1 MMQNKVEEAKKIL
14 LGNRK
19 DGYTL
24 PTNNKLYPAQWNWDS
39 AFIALGYSYFN
50 LDFSITEI
58 ETLLNGQW
66 DDGMVP
72 HILFHEK
79 DTSYFPNHTTWKCG
93 KKIPSSGITQP
104 PVLAI
109 ILKKIIENNQLN
121 DDQNSRILK
130 ILIKIKKYHEWFIK
144 FRDPNKT
151 GLVSILHPWESGY
164 DNSPIWDE
172 PMSNILVDKDLNYQR
187 RDLEVSN
194 IDERPV
200 KKDYD
205 RYVTIR
211 DQFRDVNYDPNKLYE
226 ISIFNVVDVGF
237 NSLFL
242 KANKD
247 LVKLLKKFKLNYD
260 ELDFFISKSES
271 EIIKLYNY
279 DSNEFLSKDLNT
291 NKDILIPSI
300 TNYFTL
306 IADLKN
312 DKLNKRIIN
321 NLKNHNLNKE
331 YIFSTVKS
339 DHQTFEEKRYWRGPV
354 WINCNWL
361 IYEGI
366 KNKDKEYSIKI
377 KNETISLIENKG
389 FHEYYNC
396 NDGSVMGANNFS
408 WSAALYL
415 DLVMQKNEN

>member
-1 MMQNKVEEAKKIL
+1 MRNRLEEAKKIL

-19 DGYTL
+19 NGYTL

-39 AFIALGYSYFN
+39 AFIALGYSHFN

-58 ETLLNGQW
+58 ETLLDGQW

-93 KKIPSSGITQP
+93 KNIPSSGITQP

-130 ILIKIKKYHEWFIK
+130 ILKKIKKYHEWFIK

-172 PMSNILVDKDLNYQR
+172 PMNNILVDKELNYQR

-194 IDERPV
+194 SDERPL
-200 KKDYD
+200 KIDYD
-205 RYVTIR
+205 RYVTIK
-211 DQFRDVNYDPNKLYE
+211 DQFRDVNYDPNKLYGL
-226 ISIFNVVDVGF
+226 SIFNVVDVGF

-260 ELDFFISKSES
+260 ELDLFISKSES

-279 DSNEFLSKDLNT
+279 DRDEFVSKDLNT
-291 NKDILIPSI
+291 NKDISIPSI

-312 DKLNKRIIN
+312 DKLNKKIIN
-321 NLKNHNLNKE
+321 NLKNHNLNEK
-331 YIFSTVKS
+331 YIFSTIKP
-339 DHQTFEEKRYWRGPV
+339 DHQTFEEKRYWRGPI
-354 WINCNWL
+354 WINCNWI
-361 IYEGI
+361 IYQGI
-366 KNKDKEYSIKI
+366 KNKDKDYSITI
-377 KNETISLIENKG
+377 KNETISLIDNNG
-389 FHEYYNC
+389 FHEYYSC

>member
-1 MMQNKVEEAKKIL
+1 MPNRLEEAKKIL

-19 DGYTL
+19 NGYTL

-39 AFIALGYSYFN
+39 AFIALGYSHFN

-58 ETLLNGQW
+58 ETLLDGQW
-66 DDGMVP
+66 EDGMVP

-93 KKIPSSGITQP
+93 KNIPSSGITQP

-172 PMSNILVDKDLNYQR
+172 PMSNILVGKDLNYQR

-194 IDERPV
+194 SDERPL

-226 ISIFNVVDVGF
+226 LSIFNVVDVGF

-279 DSNEFLSKDLNT
+279 DSDEFVSKDLNT

-312 DKLNKRIIN
+312 DKLNKKIIN
-321 NLKNHNLNKE
+321 NLKNHNLNEK
-331 YIFSTVKS
+331 YIFSTIKS

-389 FHEYYNC
+389 FHEYYSC

>member
-1 MMQNKVEEAKKIL
+1 MSNRIEEAKKIL

-19 DGYTL
+19 KGYTL

-50 LDFSITEI
+50 LDYALEEI
-58 ETLLNGQW
+58 ETLLEGQW

-72 HILFHEK
+72 HILFHDK

-93 KKIPSSGITQP
+93 KNIPSSGITQP

-109 ILKKIIENNQLN
+109 VLKKIIENNKFN
-121 DDQNSRILK
+121 DDQDSRILK
-130 ILIKIKKYHEWFIK
+130 ILKKIKKYHEWFIK
-144 FRDPNKT
+144 FRDPNKS

-172 PMSNILVDKDLNYQR
+172 PMNNISVDKELNYQR

-194 IDERPV
+194 SDERPL
-200 KKDYD
+200 KIDYD

-211 DQFRDVNYDPNKLYE
+211 DQFRDVNYDPYKLYE
-226 ISIFNVVDVGF
+226 LSIFNVVDVGF

-247 LVKLLKKFKLNYD
+247 LIELLNKFKLNFEEI
-260 ELDFFISKSES
+260 ELFIAQSET

-279 DSNEFLSKDLNT
+279 DSDEFVSKDLNT

-306 IADLKN
+306 TADLKN
-312 DKLNKRIIN
+312 DKLNKKIIN
-321 NLKNHNLNKE
+321 NLKNHNLNEK
-331 YIFSTVKS
+331 YIFSTIKS

-389 FHEYYNC
+389 FHEYYSC

-415 DLVMQKNEN
+415 DIVMQKNEN

>member
-1 MMQNKVEEAKKIL
+1 MSKRIEEAKKIL
-14 LGNRK
+14 LSNRK
-19 DGYTL
+19 NGYTL

-50 LDFSITEI
+50 LDYALEEI
-58 ETLLNGQW
+58 ETLLEGQW

-72 HILFHEK
+72 HILFHDK

-93 KKIPSSGITQP
+93 KNIPSSGITQP

-121 DDQNSRILK
+121 DDQNLRILK

-194 IDERPV
+194 SDERPL

-211 DQFRDVNYDPNKLYE
+211 DQFRDVNYNPNKLYE
-226 ISIFNVVDVGF
+226 LSIFNVVDVGF

-279 DSNEFLSKDLNT
+279 DSDEFVSKDLNT
-291 NKDILIPSI
+291 NKDIIIPSI
-300 TNYFTL
+300 TNYFIL

-312 DKLNKRIIN
+312 DKLNKKIIN
-321 NLKNHNLNKE
+321 NLKNHNLNKK
-331 YIFSTVKS
+331 YIFSTIKP

-377 KNETISLIENKG
+377 KNERNIWKS
-389 FHEYYNC
+389 
-396 NDGSVMGANNFS
+396 D
-408 WSAALYL
+408 
-415 DLVMQKNEN
+415 

>member
-1 MMQNKVEEAKKIL
+1 MQNKVEEAKKIL

-39 AFIALGYSYFN
+39 AFIALGYSHFN

-58 ETLLNGQW
+58 ETLLDGQW

-93 KKIPSSGITQP
+93 KNIPSSGITQP
-104 PVLAI
+104 PVIAI

-121 DDQNSRILK
+121 EDQNSRILK

-194 IDERPV
+194 SDERPL

-226 ISIFNVVDVGF
+226 LSIFNVVDVGF

-279 DSNEFLSKDLNT
+279 DSDEFVSKDLNT

-312 DKLNKRIIN
+312 DKLNKKIIN
-321 NLKNHNLNKE
+321 NLKNHNLNKK
-331 YIFSTVKS
+331 YIFSTIKS

-389 FHEYYNC
+389 FHEYYSC

>member
-1 MMQNKVEEAKKIL
+1 MRNRLEEAKKIL

-19 DGYTL
+19 NGYTL

-39 AFIALGYSYFN
+39 AFIALGYSHFN

-58 ETLLNGQW
+58 ETLLDGQW

-93 KKIPSSGITQP
+93 KNIPSSGITQP

-121 DDQNSRILK
+121 DDQNSRILN

-172 PMSNILVDKDLNYQR
+172 PMNNILVDKELNYQR

-194 IDERPV
+194 SDERPL
-200 KKDYD
+200 KIDYD
-205 RYVTIR
+205 RYVTIK

-226 ISIFNVVDVGF
+226 LSIFNVVDVGF

-260 ELDFFISKSES
+260 ELDLFISKSES

-279 DSNEFLSKDLNT
+279 DRDEFVSKDLNT
-291 NKDILIPSI
+291 NKDISIPSI

-312 DKLNKRIIN
+312 DKLNKKIIN
-321 NLKNHNLNKE
+321 NLKNHNLNEK
-331 YIFSTVKS
+331 YIFSTIKP
-339 DHQTFEEKRYWRGPV
+339 DHQTFEEKRYWRGPI
-354 WINCNWL
+354 WINCNWI
-361 IYEGI
+361 IYQGI
-366 KNKDKEYSIKI
+366 KNKDKDYSITI
-377 KNETISLIENKG
+377 KNETISLIDNKG
-389 FHEYYNC
+389 FHEYYSC

>member
-1 MMQNKVEEAKKIL
+1 MPNRLEEAKKIL

-19 DGYTL
+19 NGYTL

-39 AFIALGYSYFN
+39 AFIALGYSHFN

-58 ETLLNGQW
+58 ETLLDGQW

-93 KKIPSSGITQP
+93 KNIPSSGITQP

-172 PMSNILVDKDLNYQR
+172 PMSNILVNKDLNYQR

-194 IDERPV
+194 SDERPL

-226 ISIFNVVDVGF
+226 LSIFNVVDVGF

-279 DSNEFLSKDLNT
+279 DSDEFVSKDLNT

-312 DKLNKRIIN
+312 DKLNKKIIN
-321 NLKNHNLNKE
+321 NLKNHNLNKK
-331 YIFSTVKS
+331 YIFSTIKS

-389 FHEYYNC
+389 FHEYYSC

>member
-1 MMQNKVEEAKKIL
+1 MRNRLEEAKKIL

-19 DGYTL
+19 NGYTL

-39 AFIALGYSYFN
+39 AFIALGYSHFN

-58 ETLLNGQW
+58 ETLLDGQW

-93 KKIPSSGITQP
+93 QNIPSSGITQP

-172 PMSNILVDKDLNYQR
+172 PMNNILVDKELNYQR

-194 IDERPV
+194 SDERPL
-200 KKDYD
+200 KIDYD
-205 RYVTIR
+205 RYVTIK

-226 ISIFNVVDVGF
+226 LSIFNVVDVGF

-260 ELDFFISKSES
+260 KLDLFISKSES
-271 EIIKLYNY
+271 EIIKLYDY
-279 DSNEFLSKDLNT
+279 DRDEFVSKDLNT
-291 NKDILIPSI
+291 NKDISIPSI
-300 TNYFTL
+300 TNYFIL

-312 DKLNKRIIN
+312 DKLNKKIIN
-321 NLKNHNLNKE
+321 NLKNHNLNEK
-331 YIFSTVKS
+331 YIFSTIKP
-339 DHQTFEEKRYWRGPV
+339 DHQTFEEKRYWRGPI
-354 WINCNWL
+354 WINCNWI
-361 IYEGI
+361 IYQGT
-366 KNKDKEYSIKI
+366 KNKDKDYSITI
-377 KNETISLIENKG
+377 KNETISLIDNKG
-389 FHEYYNC
+389 FHEYYSC

>member
-1 MMQNKVEEAKKIL
+1 MQNKVEEAKKIL

-19 DGYTL
+19 NGYTL

-39 AFIALGYSYFN
+39 AFIALGYSHFN

-58 ETLLNGQW
+58 ETLLDGQW

-93 KKIPSSGITQP
+93 NNIPSSGITQP

-109 ILKKIIENNQLN
+109 ILKKIIENNKLN
-121 DDQNSRILK
+121 DDQNLRILK

-194 IDERPV
+194 SDERPL

-226 ISIFNVVDVGF
+226 LSIFNVVDVGF

-279 DSNEFLSKDLNT
+279 DSDEFVSKDLNT

-321 NLKNHNLNKE
+321 NLKNHNLNEK
-331 YIFSTVKS
+331 YIFSTIKS

-389 FHEYYNC
+389 FHEYYSC

>member
-1 MMQNKVEEAKKIL
+1 MPNRLEEAKKIL

-19 DGYTL
+19 NGYTL

-39 AFIALGYSYFN
+39 AFIALGYSHFN

-58 ETLLNGQW
+58 ETLLDGQW

-194 IDERPV
+194 SDERPL

-226 ISIFNVVDVGF
+226 LSIFNVVDVGF

-279 DSNEFLSKDLNT
+279 DSDEFVSKDLNT

-306 IADLKN
+306 TADLKN
-312 DKLNKRIIN
+312 DKLNKKIIN
-321 NLKNHNLNKE
+321 NLKNHNLNEK
-331 YIFSTVKS
+331 YIFSTIKS

-389 FHEYYNC
+389 FHEYYSC

>member
-1 MMQNKVEEAKKIL
+1 MPNRLEEAKEIL

-19 DGYTL
+19 NGYTL

-50 LDFSITEI
+50 LDYSITEI
-58 ETLLNGQW
+58 ETLLDGQW

-79 DTSYFPNHTTWKCG
+79 DTSYFPNHTTWQCG
-93 KKIPSSGITQP
+93 KNIASSGITQP

-109 ILKKIIENNQLN
+109 ILKKIIENNQFN

-172 PMSNILVDKDLNYQR
+172 PMNNILVDKELNYQR

-194 IDERPV
+194 SDERPL
-200 KKDYD
+200 KIDYD

-211 DQFRDVNYDPNKLYE
+211 DKLRDVNYDPNKLYE
-226 ISIFNVVDVGF
+226 LSIFNVVDVGF

-260 ELDFFISKSES
+260 ELDLFISKSES

-279 DSNEFLSKDLNT
+279 DSDEFVSKDLNT
-291 NKDILIPSI
+291 NKDISIPSI

-312 DKLNKRIIN
+312 DKLNKKIID
-321 NLKNHNLNKE
+321 NLKNHNLNEK
-331 YIFSTVKS
+331 YIFSTIKP
-339 DHQTFEEKRYWRGPV
+339 DHQTFEEKRYWRGPI
-354 WINCNWL
+354 WINCNWI
-361 IYEGI
+361 IYQGI
-366 KNKDKEYSIKI
+366 KNKDKNYSITI

-389 FHEYYNC
+389 FHEYYSC

>member
-1 MMQNKVEEAKKIL
+1 MPNRLEEAKKIL

-19 DGYTL
+19 NGYTL

-39 AFIALGYSYFN
+39 AFIALGYSHFN

-58 ETLLNGQW
+58 ETLLDGQW

-93 KKIPSSGITQP
+93 KNIPSSGITQP

-121 DDQNSRILK
+121 EDQNSRILK

-194 IDERPV
+194 SDERPL

-226 ISIFNVVDVGF
+226 LSIFNVVDVGF

-279 DSNEFLSKDLNT
+279 DSDEFVSKDLNT

-300 TNYFTL
+300 TNYFILT
-306 IADLKN
+306 ADLKN
-312 DKLNKRIIN
+312 DKLNKKIIN
-321 NLKNHNLNKE
+321 NLKNHNLNEK
-331 YIFSTVKS
+331 YIFSTIKS

-361 IYEGI
+361 IYEGV
-366 KNKDKEYSIKI
+366 KNKDKEYSINV

-389 FHEYYNC
+389 FHEYYSC
-396 NDGSVMGANNFS
+396 NDGSALGANNFS

>member
-1 MMQNKVEEAKKIL
+1 MPNRLEEAKEIL

-19 DGYTL
+19 NGYTL

-50 LDFSITEI
+50 LDYSITEI
-58 ETLLNGQW
+58 ETLLDGQW

-79 DTSYFPNHTTWKCG
+79 DTSYFPNHTTWQCG
-93 KKIPSSGITQP
+93 KNIPSSGITQP

-109 ILKKIIENNQLN
+109 ILKKIIENNQFN

-172 PMSNILVDKDLNYQR
+172 PMNNILVDKELNYQR

-194 IDERPV
+194 SDERPL
-200 KKDYD
+200 KIDYD

-211 DQFRDVNYDPNKLYE
+211 DKLRDVNYDPNKLYE
-226 ISIFNVVDVGF
+226 LSIFNVVDVGF

-260 ELDFFISKSES
+260 ELDLFISKSES

-279 DSNEFLSKDLNT
+279 DSDEFVSKDLNT
-291 NKDILIPSI
+291 NKDISIPSI

-312 DKLNKRIIN
+312 DKLNKKIID
-321 NLKNHNLNKE
+321 NLKNHNLNEK
-331 YIFSTVKS
+331 YIFSTIKP
-339 DHQTFEEKRYWRGPV
+339 DHQTFEEKRYWRGPI
-354 WINCNWL
+354 WINCNWI
-361 IYEGI
+361 IYQGI
-366 KNKDKEYSIKI
+366 KNKDKNYSITI

-389 FHEYYNC
+389 FHEYYSC

>member
-1 MMQNKVEEAKKIL
+1 MPNRLEEAKKIL

-19 DGYTL
+19 NGYTL

-39 AFIALGYSYFN
+39 AFIALGYSHFN

-58 ETLLNGQW
+58 ETLLDGQW

-93 KKIPSSGITQP
+93 KNIPSSGITQP

-194 IDERPV
+194 SDERPL

-226 ISIFNVVDVGF
+226 LSIFNVVDVGF

-279 DSNEFLSKDLNT
+279 DSDEFVSKDLNT

-300 TNYFTL
+300 TNYFILT
-306 IADLKN
+306 ADLKN
-312 DKLNKRIIN
+312 DKLNKKIIN
-321 NLKNHNLNKE
+321 NLKNHNLNEK
-331 YIFSTVKS
+331 YIFSTIKS

-361 IYEGI
+361 IYEGV
-366 KNKDKEYSIKI
+366 KNKDKEYSINV

-389 FHEYYNC
+389 FHEYYSC

>member
-1 MMQNKVEEAKKIL
+1 MPNRLEEAKKIL

-19 DGYTL
+19 NGYTL

-39 AFIALGYSYFN
+39 AFIALGYSHFN

-58 ETLLNGQW
+58 ETLLDGQW

-93 KKIPSSGITQP
+93 KNIPSSGITQP
-104 PVLAI
+104 PVLAT

-194 IDERPV
+194 SDERPL

-226 ISIFNVVDVGF
+226 LSIFNVVDVGF

-279 DSNEFLSKDLNT
+279 DSDEFVSKDLNT

-306 IADLKN
+306 TADLKN
-312 DKLNKRIIN
+312 DKLNKKIIN
-321 NLKNHNLNKE
+321 NLKNHNLNEK
-331 YIFSTVKS
+331 YIFSTIKT

-361 IYEGI
+361 IYEGL

-389 FHEYYNC
+389 FHEYYSC

>member
-1 MMQNKVEEAKKIL
+1 MRNRLEEAKKIL

-19 DGYTL
+19 NGYTL

-39 AFIALGYSYFN
+39 AFIALGYSHFN

-58 ETLLNGQW
+58 ETLLDGQW

-93 KKIPSSGITQP
+93 KNIPSSGITQP

-130 ILIKIKKYHEWFIK
+130 ILKKIKKYHEWFIK

-172 PMSNILVDKDLNYQR
+172 PMNNILVDKELNYQR

-194 IDERPV
+194 SDERPL
-200 KKDYD
+200 KIDYD
-205 RYVTIR
+205 RYVTIK

-226 ISIFNVVDVGF
+226 LSIFNVVDVGF

-260 ELDFFISKSES
+260 ELDLFISKSES
-271 EIIKLYNY
+271 EIIKLYDY
-279 DSNEFLSKDLNT
+279 DRDEFVSKDLNT
-291 NKDILIPSI
+291 NKDISIPSI

-312 DKLNKRIIN
+312 DKLNKKIIN
-321 NLKNHNLNKE
+321 NLKNHNLNEK
-331 YIFSTVKS
+331 YIFSTIKP
-339 DHQTFEEKRYWRGPV
+339 DHQTFEEKRYWRGPI
-354 WINCNWL
+354 WINCNWI
-361 IYEGI
+361 IYQGI
-366 KNKDKEYSIKI
+366 KNKDKDYSITI
-377 KNETISLIENKG
+377 KNETISLIDNKG
-389 FHEYYNC
+389 FHEYYSC

>member
-1 MMQNKVEEAKKIL
+1 MQNKVEEAKKIL

-39 AFIALGYSYFN
+39 AFIALGYSHFN

-58 ETLLNGQW
+58 ETLLDGQW

-93 KKIPSSGITQP
+93 KNIPSSGITQP
-104 PVLAI
+104 PVIAI

-121 DDQNSRILK
+121 EDQNSRILK

-194 IDERPV
+194 SDERPL

-226 ISIFNVVDVGF
+226 LSIFNVVDVGF

-279 DSNEFLSKDLNT
+279 DSDEFVSKDLNT

-312 DKLNKRIIN
+312 DKLNKKIIN
-321 NLKNHNLNKE
+321 NLKNHNLNEK
-331 YIFSTVKS
+331 YIFSTIKS

-389 FHEYYNC
+389 FHEYYSC
-396 NDGSVMGANNFS
+396 NDGSAMGANNFS

>member
-1 MMQNKVEEAKKIL
+1 MPNRLEEAKEIL

-19 DGYTL
+19 NGYTL

-39 AFIALGYSYFN
+39 AFIALGYSHFN

-58 ETLLNGQW
+58 ETLLDGQW

-93 KKIPSSGITQP
+93 KNIPSSGITQP

-109 ILKKIIENNQLN
+109 ILKKIIENNHLN

-130 ILIKIKKYHEWFIK
+130 ILIKVKKYHEWFIK

-172 PMSNILVDKDLNYQR
+172 PMNNILVDKELNYQR

-194 IDERPV
+194 SDERPL
-200 KKDYD
+200 KIDYD

-226 ISIFNVVDVGF
+226 LSIFNVVDVGF

-260 ELDFFISKSES
+260 ELDLFISKSES
-271 EIIKLYNY
+271 EIIKLYDY
-279 DSNEFLSKDLNT
+279 DRDEFVSKDLNT
-291 NKDILIPSI
+291 NKHISIPSI
-300 TNYFTL
+300 TNYFAL

-312 DKLNKRIIN
+312 DKLNKKIIN
-321 NLKNHNLNKE
+321 NLKNHNLNE
-331 YIFSTVKS
+331 QYIFSTIKP
-339 DHQTFEEKRYWRGPV
+339 DHQTFEEKRYWRGPI
-354 WINCNWL
+354 WINCNWI
-361 IYEGI
+361 IYQGI
-366 KNKDKEYSIKI
+366 KNKDKDYSITI
-377 KNETISLIENKG
+377 KNETISLIDNKG
-389 FHEYYNC
+389 FHEYYSC

>member
-1 MMQNKVEEAKKIL
+1 MSNRIEEAKKIL

-19 DGYTL
+19 KGYTL

-50 LDFSITEI
+50 LDYALEEI
-58 ETLLNGQW
+58 ETLLEGQW

-72 HILFHEK
+72 HILFHDK

-93 KKIPSSGITQP
+93 KNIPSSGITQP

-109 ILKKIIENNQLN
+109 VLKKIIENNKFN
-121 DDQNSRILK
+121 DDQVSRILK
-130 ILIKIKKYHEWFIK
+130 ILKKIKKYHEWFIK

-172 PMSNILVDKDLNYQR
+172 PMNNISVDKELNYQR

-194 IDERPV
+194 SDERPL
-200 KKDYD
+200 KIDYD

-211 DQFRDVNYDPNKLYE
+211 DQFRDVNYDPYKLYE
-226 ISIFNVVDVGF
+226 LSIFNVVDVGF

-247 LVKLLKKFKLNYD
+247 LIELLNKFKLNFEEI
-260 ELDFFISKSES
+260 ELFIAQSES

-279 DSNEFLSKDLNT
+279 DSDEFISRDLNT

-312 DKLNKRIIN
+312 DKLNNKIIN
-321 NLKNHNLNKE
+321 NLKNHNSKE
-331 YIFSTVKS
+331 KYFFSSIKP
-339 DHQTFEEKRYWRGPV
+339 DHETFEEKRYWRGPV

-389 FHEYYNC
+389 FHEYYSC

>member
-1 MMQNKVEEAKKIL
+1 MPNRLEEAKKIL

-19 DGYTL
+19 NGYTL

-39 AFIALGYSYFN
+39 AFIALGYSHFN

-58 ETLLNGQW
+58 ETLLDGQW

-93 KKIPSSGITQP
+93 KNIPSSGITQP

-194 IDERPV
+194 SDERPL

-211 DQFRDVNYDPNKLYE
+211 DQLRDLNYDPNKLYE
-226 ISIFNVVDVGF
+226 LSIFNVVDVGF

-279 DSNEFLSKDLNT
+279 DSDEFVSKDLNT

-306 IADLKN
+306 TADLKN
-312 DKLNKRIIN
+312 DKLNKKIIN
-321 NLKNHNLNKE
+321 NLKNHNLNEK
-331 YIFSTVKS
+331 YIFSTIKS

-361 IYEGI
+361 IHEGI

-389 FHEYYNC
+389 FHEYYSC

>member
-1 MMQNKVEEAKKIL
+1 MRNRLEEAKKIL

-19 DGYTL
+19 NGYTL

-39 AFIALGYSYFN
+39 AFIALGYSHFN

-58 ETLLNGQW
+58 ETLLDGQW

-93 KKIPSSGITQP
+93 KNIPSSGITQP

-130 ILIKIKKYHEWFIK
+130 ILKKIKKYHEWFIK

-172 PMSNILVDKDLNYQR
+172 PMNNILVDKELNYQR

-194 IDERPV
+194 SDERPL
-200 KKDYD
+200 KIDYD
-205 RYVTIR
+205 RYVTIK

-226 ISIFNVVDVGF
+226 LSIFNVVDVGF

-260 ELDFFISKSES
+260 ELDLFISKSES

-279 DSNEFLSKDLNT
+279 DRDEFVSKDLNT
-291 NKDILIPSI
+291 NKDISIPSI
-300 TNYFTL
+300 TNYFIL

-312 DKLNKRIIN
+312 DKLNKKIIN
-321 NLKNHNLNKE
+321 NLKNHNLNEK
-331 YIFSTVKS
+331 YIFSTIKP
-339 DHQTFEEKRYWRGPV
+339 DHQTFEEKRYWRGPI
-354 WINCNWL
+354 WINCNWI
-361 IYEGI
+361 IYQGI
-366 KNKDKEYSIKI
+366 KNKDKDYSITI
-377 KNETISLIENKG
+377 KNETISLIDNKG
-389 FHEYYNC
+389 FHEYYSC

>member
-1 MMQNKVEEAKKIL
+1 MPNRLEEAKEIL

-19 DGYTL
+19 NGYTL

-50 LDFSITEI
+50 LDYSITEI
-58 ETLLNGQW
+58 ETLLDGQW

-93 KKIPSSGITQP
+93 KNIPSSGITQP

-172 PMSNILVDKDLNYQR
+172 PMNNILVDKELNYQR

-194 IDERPV
+194 SDERPL
-200 KKDYD
+200 KIDYD

-226 ISIFNVVDVGF
+226 LSIFNVVDVGF

-260 ELDFFISKSES
+260 ELDLFISKSES

-279 DSNEFLSKDLNT
+279 DSDEFVSKDLNT
-291 NKDILIPSI
+291 NKDISIPSI

-312 DKLNKRIIN
+312 DKLNKKIID
-321 NLKNHNLNKE
+321 NLKNHNLNEK
-331 YIFSTVKS
+331 YIFSTIKP
-339 DHQTFEEKRYWRGPV
+339 DHQTFEEKRYWRGPI
-354 WINCNWL
+354 WINCNWI
-361 IYEGI
+361 IYQGI
-366 KNKDKEYSIKI
+366 KNKDKNYSITI

-389 FHEYYNC
+389 FHEYYSC

>member
-1 MMQNKVEEAKKIL
+1 MRNRLEEAKKIL

-19 DGYTL
+19 NGYTL

-39 AFIALGYSYFN
+39 AFIALGYSHFN

-58 ETLLNGQW
+58 ETLLDGQW

-93 KKIPSSGITQP
+93 KNIPSSGITQP

-130 ILIKIKKYHEWFIK
+130 ILKKIKKYHEWFIK

-172 PMSNILVDKDLNYQR
+172 PMNNILVDKELNYQR

-194 IDERPV
+194 SDERPL
-200 KKDYD
+200 KIDYD
-205 RYVTIR
+205 RYVTIK
-211 DQFRDVNYDPNKLYE
+211 DQFRDVNYDPNKLYGL
-226 ISIFNVVDVGF
+226 SIFNVVDVGF

-260 ELDFFISKSES
+260 ELDLFISKSES

-279 DSNEFLSKDLNT
+279 DRDEFVSKDLNT
-291 NKDILIPSI
+291 NKDISIPSI

-312 DKLNKRIIN
+312 DKLNKKIIN
-321 NLKNHNLNKE
+321 NLKNHNLNEK
-331 YIFSTVKS
+331 YIFSTIKP
-339 DHQTFEEKRYWRGPV
+339 DHQTFEEKRYWRGPI
-354 WINCNWL
+354 WINCNWI
-361 IYEGI
+361 IYQGI
-366 KNKDKEYSIKI
+366 KNKDKDYSITI
-377 KNETISLIENKG
+377 KNETISLIDNKG
-389 FHEYYNC
+389 FHEYYSC

>member
-1 MMQNKVEEAKKIL
+1 MPNRLEEAKKIL

-19 DGYTL
+19 NGYTL

-39 AFIALGYSYFN
+39 AFIALGYSHFN

-58 ETLLNGQW
+58 ETLLDGQW

-93 KKIPSSGITQP
+93 KNIPSSGITQP

-194 IDERPV
+194 SDERPL

-226 ISIFNVVDVGF
+226 LSIFNVVDVGF

-247 LVKLLKKFKLNYD
+247 LVNLLKKFKLNYD

-279 DSNEFLSKDLNT
+279 DSDEFVSKDLNT

-306 IADLKN
+306 TADLKN
-312 DKLNKRIIN
+312 DKLNKKIIN
-321 NLKNHNLNKE
+321 NLKNHNLNEK
-331 YIFSTVKS
+331 YIFSTIKS

-389 FHEYYNC
+389 FHEYYSC

>member
-1 MMQNKVEEAKKIL
+1 MQNRLEEAKKIL

-19 DGYTL
+19 NGYTL

-39 AFIALGYSYFN
+39 AFIALGYSHFN

-58 ETLLNGQW
+58 ETLLDGQW

-93 KKIPSSGITQP
+93 KNIPSSGITQP

-121 DDQNSRILK
+121 DDQNLRILK

-172 PMSNILVDKDLNYQR
+172 PMNNILVDKELNYQR

-194 IDERPV
+194 SDERPL
-200 KKDYD
+200 KIDYD
-205 RYVTIR
+205 RYVTIK

-226 ISIFNVVDVGF
+226 LSIFNVVDVGF

-260 ELDFFISKSES
+260 ELDLFISKSES
-271 EIIKLYNY
+271 EIIKLYDY
-279 DSNEFLSKDLNT
+279 DRDEFVSKDLNT
-291 NKDILIPSI
+291 NKHISIPSI
-300 TNYFTL
+300 TNYFAL

-312 DKLNKRIIN
+312 DKLNKKIIN
-321 NLKNHNLNKE
+321 NLKNHNLNEK
-331 YIFSTVKS
+331 YIFSTIKP
-339 DHQTFEEKRYWRGPV
+339 DHQTFEEKRYWRGPI
-354 WINCNWL
+354 WINCNWI
-361 IYEGI
+361 IYQGI
-366 KNKDKEYSIKI
+366 KNKDKDYSITI
-377 KNETISLIENKG
+377 KNETISLIDNKG
-389 FHEYYNC
+389 FHEYYSC

>member
-1 MMQNKVEEAKKIL
+1 MQNRVEEAKKIL

-19 DGYTL
+19 KGYTL

-39 AFIALGYSYFN
+39 AFIALGYSHFN

-58 ETLLNGQW
+58 ETLLDGQW

-104 PVLAI
+104 PILAI
-109 ILKKIIENNQLN
+109 TLKKIIENNQLN

-144 FRDPNKT
+144 FRDPNRT

-172 PMSNILVDKDLNYQR
+172 PMNNISVDKELNYQR

-194 IDERPV
+194 SEERPL
-200 KKDYD
+200 KIDYD

-211 DQFRDVNYDPNKLYE
+211 DQFRDVNYAPNKLYE
-226 ISIFNVVDVGF
+226 LSIFNVVDVGF

-279 DSNEFLSKDLNT
+279 DSDEFVSKDLYT
-291 NKDILIPSI
+291 NKDIIIPSI

-312 DKLNKRIIN
+312 DKLNKKIIN
-321 NLKNHNLNKE
+321 NLKNHNLNEK
-331 YIFSTVKS
+331 YIFSTIKS

-377 KNETISLIENKG
+377 RNETISLIEDKG
-389 FHEYYNC
+389 FHEYYSC

>member
-1 MMQNKVEEAKKIL
+1 MPNRLEEAKKIL

-19 DGYTL
+19 NGYTL

-39 AFIALGYSYFN
+39 AFIALGYSHFN

-58 ETLLNGQW
+58 ETLLDGQW

-93 KKIPSSGITQP
+93 KNIPSSGITQP

-121 DDQNSRILK
+121 EDQNSRILK

-194 IDERPV
+194 SDERPL

-226 ISIFNVVDVGF
+226 LSIFNVVDVGF

-279 DSNEFLSKDLNT
+279 DSDEFVSKDLNT

-306 IADLKN
+306 TADLKN
-312 DKLNKRIIN
+312 DKVNKKIIN
-321 NLKNHNLNKE
+321 NLKNHNLNEK
-331 YIFSTVKS
+331 YIFSTIKS

-389 FHEYYNC
+389 FHEYYSC

>member
-1 MMQNKVEEAKKIL
+1 MSNRIEEAKKIL

-19 DGYTL
+19 KGYTL

-50 LDFSITEI
+50 IDYALEEI
-58 ETLLNGQW
+58 ETLLEGQW

-72 HILFHEK
+72 HILFHDK

-93 KKIPSSGITQP
+93 KNIPSSGITQP

-109 ILKKIIENNQLN
+109 VLKKIIENNKFN
-121 DDQNSRILK
+121 DDQDSRILK
-130 ILIKIKKYHEWFIK
+130 ILKKIKKYHEWFIK

-172 PMSNILVDKDLNYQR
+172 PMNNISVDKELNYQR

-194 IDERPV
+194 SDERPL
-200 KKDYD
+200 KIDYD

-211 DQFRDVNYDPNKLYE
+211 DQFRDLNYDPYKLYE
-226 ISIFNVVDVGF
+226 LSIFNVVDVGF

-279 DSNEFLSKDLNT
+279 DSDEFVSKDLNT

-306 IADLKN
+306 TADLKN
-312 DKLNKRIIN
+312 DKLNKKIIN
-321 NLKNHNLNKE
+321 NLKNHNLNEK
-331 YIFSTVKS
+331 YIFSTIKS

-389 FHEYYNC
+389 FHEYYSC

>member
-1 MMQNKVEEAKKIL
+1 MSNRIEEAKKIL

-19 DGYTL
+19 KGYTL

-39 AFIALGYSYFN
+39 AFIAIGYSYFN
-50 LDFSITEI
+50 LDYALEEI
-58 ETLLNGQW
+58 ETLLEGQW

-72 HILFHEK
+72 HILFHDK

-93 KKIPSSGITQP
+93 KNIPSSGITQP

-109 ILKKIIENNQLN
+109 VLKKIIENNKFN
-121 DDQNSRILK
+121 DDQDTRILK
-130 ILIKIKKYHEWFIK
+130 ILKKIKKYHEWFIK

-172 PMSNILVDKDLNYQR
+172 PMNNISVDKELNYQR

-194 IDERPV
+194 SDERPL
-200 KKDYD
+200 KIDYD

-211 DQFRDVNYDPNKLYE
+211 DQFRDVNYDPYKLYE
-226 ISIFNVVDVGF
+226 LSIFNVVDVGF

-247 LVKLLKKFKLNYD
+247 LVNLLKKFKLNYD

-279 DSNEFLSKDLNT
+279 DRDEFVSKDLNT

-312 DKLNKRIIN
+312 DKLNNKIIN
-321 NLKNHNLNKE
+321 NLKNHNLNEK
-331 YIFSTVKS
+331 YFFSTIKP
-339 DHQTFEEKRYWRGPV
+339 DHESFEEKRYWRGPV

-361 IYEGI
+361 IYQGI

-389 FHEYYNC
+389 FHEYYSC

>member
-1 MMQNKVEEAKKIL
+1 MPNRLEEAKKIL

-19 DGYTL
+19 NGYTL

-39 AFIALGYSYFN
+39 AFIALGYSHFN

-58 ETLLNGQW
+58 ETLLDGQW

-93 KKIPSSGITQP
+93 KNIPSSGITQP

-121 DDQNSRILK
+121 EDQNSRILK

-194 IDERPV
+194 LDERPL

-226 ISIFNVVDVGF
+226 LSIFNVVDVGF

-279 DSNEFLSKDLNT
+279 DRDEFVSKDLNT

-300 TNYFTL
+300 TNYFILT
-306 IADLKN
+306 ADLKN
-312 DKLNKRIIN
+312 DKLNKKIIN
-321 NLKNHNLNKE
+321 NLKNHNLNEK
-331 YIFSTVKS
+331 YIFSTIKS

-389 FHEYYNC
+389 FHEYYSC